1 MGSLGR
7 TLELPA
13 VVVVVS
19 KKPNHLIERERE
31 EKIHSTVESLREIM
45 RS

>member
-19 KKPNHLIERERE
+19 KKPNHLIERE
-31 EKIHSTVESLREIM
+31 KKKYIPQ
-45 RS
+45 